1 MPGAHQ
7 ISACVLN
14 NANIFHEHPRKTKC
28 SQNSSKAL
36 NFHSIKRNREII
48 QRIAILTSLPA
59 LSQYCT
65 WNVIGR
71 MREFQT
77 NSEIARKD
85 NEINARWV
93 PTAALSYS
101 LFPGC
106 FQPSCTELFQ
116 PHNVWFNHV
125 HLLQNISA
133 KSLLR
138 IRHQNAFLKLG
149 QNI

>member
-93 PTAALSYS
+93 PTAALSYP